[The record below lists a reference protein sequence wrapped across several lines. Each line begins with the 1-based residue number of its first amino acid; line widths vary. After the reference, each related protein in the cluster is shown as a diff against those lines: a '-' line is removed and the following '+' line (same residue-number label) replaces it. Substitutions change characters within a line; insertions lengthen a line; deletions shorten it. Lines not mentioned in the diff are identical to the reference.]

1 MTSLTYAILTQGNL
15 KLHVITEDLS
25 DDRYLERAAEGE
37 AEYLEPLSLSCPIH
51 MNLLYY
57 VYSTKEM
64 CLC

>member
-37 AEYLEPLSLSCPIH
+37 AEYLEPLLPYTPNSAILR
-51 MNLLYY
+51 
-57 VYSTKEM
+57 V
-64 CLC
+64 